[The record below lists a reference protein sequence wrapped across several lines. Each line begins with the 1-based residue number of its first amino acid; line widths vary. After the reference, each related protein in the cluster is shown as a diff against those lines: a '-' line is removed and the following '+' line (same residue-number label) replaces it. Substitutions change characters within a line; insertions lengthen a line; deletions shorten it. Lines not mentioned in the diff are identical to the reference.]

1 MTVSSRQLP
10 LASTGCACCAP
21 ADTATPH
28 ATGSSAESA
37 STVTL
42 AVEGLTCQGCA
53 SRVTKAV
60 QALDANA
67 RVDVTLVPHG
77 QSTVTVTSTPPAD
90 TAALQSALAAA
101 GYPAAQA

>member
-1 MTVSSRQLP
+1 MSASSRQLP
-10 LASTGCACCAP
+10 LASAGCACCAP
-21 ADTATPH
+21 SGAATAS
-28 ATGSSAESA
+28 AIGGSAELV

-53 SRVTKAV
+53 SRVTQAL

-67 RVDVTLVPHG
+67 QVDVTLVPHG
-77 QSTVTVTSTPPAD
+77 RSTVTVTSSSAD

-101 GYPAAQA
+101 GYPGTEA